1 MKTQT
6 NKEIKQIIMTQLPR
20 IMKTDPDMR
29 RFILSVTHE
38 QYADKKG
45 TESRFDRIMDELK
58 RDREA
63 RDKKW
68 EAQDKKWEAQDKKWE
83 AQDKRWEAQDKRW
96 EANQK
101 IINEILASIKASN
114 QRFNSTIGALGSRWG
129 LRSEG
134 AFRDGLKAILEESFG
149 VKVERYEDYDQDG
162 IVFGRPDQIE
172 MDVIIYNGTLI
183 LCEIKSSISKSEMY
197 TFWRKKEFYEN
208 KHDRKVSRVMVI
220 SPMIDNMAKK
230 VAENLNIELYGYA
243 EDVRI

>member
-1 MKTQT
+1 MEIQT
-6 NKEIKQIIMTQLPR
+6 NKEIKKIIMAELPR
-20 IMKTDPDMR
+20 LMRSDPDIR
-29 RFILSVTHE
+29 KFILDATHK
-38 QYADKKG
+38 QYADKKV

-68 EAQDKKWEAQDKKWE
+68 ESQEKK
-83 AQDKRWEAQDKRW
+83 W

-101 IINEILASIKASN
+101 TINDMLISIKASN
-114 QRFNSTIGALGSRWG
+114 KKFNSTIGALGSRWG

-149 VKVERYEDYDQDG
+149 VKVERYEDYDHDG
-162 IVFGRPDQIE
+162 MVFGRPDQIE

-197 TFWRKKEFYEN
+197 TFWHKKEFYEK
-208 KHDRKVSRVMVI
+208 KHDCKANRVMVI
-220 SPMIDNMAKK
+220 SPMIDSMAKK

-243 EDVRI
+243 DDVKI

>member
-1 MKTQT
+1 METHT
-6 NKEIKQIIMTQLPR
+6 NKEIKKIIITQLPR

-68 EAQDKKWEAQDKKWE
+68 DAQEKKWKANEKKWDEERRIQDKKWD
-83 AQDKRWEAQDKRW
+83 
-96 EANQK
+96 ANQK
-101 IINEILASIKASN
+101 IINEILASVKASN
-114 QRFNSTIGALGSRWG
+114 KRFNSTIGALGSRWG

-149 VKVERYEDYDQDG
+149 VKVERYEDYDHDG

-197 TFWRKKEFYEN
+197 AFWRKKEFYEK
-208 KHDRKVSRVMVI
+208 KHNCKVSRVMVI
-220 SPMIDNMAKK
+220 SPMIANMAKK

-243 EDVRI
+243 EDIRS

>member
-1 MKTQT
+1 METQT
-6 NKEIKQIIMTQLPR
+6 NKEIKKIIMTQLPR

-68 EAQDKKWEAQDKKWE
+68 EA
-83 AQDKRWEAQDKRW
+83 
-96 EANQK
+96 NQK
-101 IINEILASIKASN
+101 TINEILASIKAADR
-114 QRFNSTIGALGSRWG
+114 RFNSTIGALGSRWG

-134 AFRDGLKAILEESFG
+134 TFRDGLKAILEESFG
-149 VKVERYEDYDQDG
+149 VKVERYEDYDHDG

-197 TFWRKKEFYEN
+197 TFWRKKEFYEK

-220 SPMIDNMAKK
+220 SPMIDNIAKK

-243 EDVRI
+243 DDVKI

>member
-63 RDKKW
+63 R
-68 EAQDKKWEAQDKKWE
+68 DKKWE